1 MELLNGEGAEYLE
14 KKLGR
19 ARDVNAPATVQGNK
33 AGWTLIFYAAAGGQ
47 PDVIKYLI
55 ENGAD
60 VTRIDGFK
68 QTCVAYAKGSQARQI
83 IRGEQLKVTKAAETS
98 AAIDD
103 AHRRLGEIQG
113 RQAFILG
120 LEDKRCRSED
130 SLKRKREAKLQTRKH
145 TPEEDGSDEDRTD
158 ETQQVSPDEID
169 PRGSLSPTQAL
180 EKEVN
185 RLFAQEA
192 ESRKDLFESLSEAR
206 KRTVEASEAWDYVQR
221 LRATYPGKPPS
232 EDVVEEAKQTFFS
245 FCDMPVS
252 LPASDN
258 HLPHDTADAA
268 ALPEAVAEVG
278 QAIAQA
284 LDVEEQEGKV
294 GASHDEGVTP
304 PGSPGNISFFDAG
317 EEKQI
322 MESVY
327 EGNEDQIIDDAT
339 AGAGGGDAR
348 EGGGEGGGEG
358 EGDGAMMK
366 RQMGLEALLKAA
378 KYLEGIEWDEAAADR
393 FLEKYAKED
402 EHQDTLTLE
411 EFVHGFED
419 LRMKMRIARLKLL
432 VDQALEQQ
440 GASEMEL
447 AGDMLKQ
454 QRFEDALAASERGD
468 KNYKQMSNAVVDR
481 LSRTGE
487 MISRRE
493 VREIPLRDI
502 VRECVRACVR
512 ACMCVRNGD
521 VETGKFEKGFSTLQ
535 EHVHT
540 HTHKHT
546 HLHVTM
552 CAFAG
557 GRLSRPGPRNEEE
570 SRTLHSICGVA
581 SQV

>member
-1 MELLNGEGAEYLE
+1 MELLDGEGAEYLE

-19 ARDVNAPATVQGNK
+19 ARDVNALATVQGNK

-60 VTRIDGFK
+60 VMRIDGFK

-83 IRGEQLKVTKAAETS
+83 IRGEQLKVTKAAETL

-120 LEDKRCRSED
+120 LEDKRCRGED
-130 SLKRKREAKLQTRKH
+130 SLKRKREAKLQTRER
-145 TPEEDGSDEDRTD
+145 TPEEDVSDEDRTD
-158 ETQQVSPDEID
+158 ETQQVPPGEID
-169 PRGSLSPTQAL
+169 PRGSLSPTQEL
-180 EKEVN
+180 EKEVK
-185 RLFAQEA
+185 RLFAQEE

-245 FCDMPVS
+245 FCIMPGS
-252 LPASDN
+252 LPASDH
-258 HLPHDTADAA
+258 HLPHDAA

-278 QAIAQA
+278 QAVAQA
-284 LDVEEQEGKV
+284 LEVEEQEGEV
-294 GASHDEGVTP
+294 GAGHEKGVTP
-304 PGSPGNISFFDAG
+304 PGTPGNISFFDAG

-327 EGNEDQIIDDAT
+327 EGNEEKIIDGAT
-339 AGAGGGDAR
+339 AGAGGDDAM
-348 EGGGEGGGEG
+348 EGGWKG
-358 EGDGAMMK
+358 EGDSAMK

-378 KYLEGIEWDEAAADR
+378 KYLEGIEWDEAVADR

-419 LRMKMRIARLKLL
+419 LRMKTRIARLKSL

-468 KNYKQMSNAVVDR
+468 KNYKQMSNAFVDR
-481 LSRTGE
+481 LNRTGE

-493 VREIPLRDI
+493 VCEIPLRD
-502 VRECVRACVR
+502 VVRACVR
-512 ACMCVRNGD
+512 ACACATVTSIPENLKRGSRR
-521 VETGKFEKGFSTLQ
+521 TGACT
-535 EHVHT
+535 HT
-540 HTHKHT
+540 HTHLHT
-546 HLHVTM
+546 HTY
-552 CAFAG
+552 
-557 GRLSRPGPRNEEE
+557 
-570 SRTLHSICGVA
+570 T
-581 SQV
+581 